1 MVELSKLN
9 DLLKDLRSKGYTPTK
24 RATEL
29 VKLMGQDMSSHAL
42 MNGAITIRRNDDNTF
57 DIMIGKE
64 IIESSQKKLE
74 ESLAKRGYCLTL
86 KGEKFVRRAYSDGS
100 FCNST
105 LTKVMRGVRE

>member
-9 DLLKDLRSKGYTPTK
+9 DVLKDLRNEGYVPTK
-24 RATEL
+24 RAIEL
-29 VKLMGQDMSSHAL
+29 VKLMGKDMSANAL
-42 MNGAITIRRNDDNTF
+42 MQGAITLKRNDDKTF

-74 ESLAKRGYCLTL
+74 EALAKKGYCLTL
-86 KGEKFVRRAYSDGS
+86 KGEQFVRKAYADGS

-105 LTKVMRGVRE
+105 LTKVIQGVKG